1 MNAGIFDMDGLLLD
15 SERIYQ
21 RVWRELAAERGRT
34 LGEDFT
40 LAISGTSGDLTLE
53 VLRRYFPGEDPA
65 AVAAECR
72 RRVFEYPPLDIPLLP
87 GVREILS
94 GMRAA
99 APDVAQAVQSETS
112 FPVLIPHPMAV
123 MAVMLT
129 EQPKNFQMV
138 MYLPVQTVNHPPR
151 KIRAISVRVVLMF
164 PVKPTQQLSAG
175 GKAAIPTTG
184 MALLYPVSPVV
195 MVQKVTSVAAAVAQ
209 VTAAVPAV
217 SRNQLSFPKTS
228 AVAAVAPPS
237 SQKQLTT
244 KKLNIPPFLMI

>member
-99 APDVAQAVQSETS
+99 GWGVAVASSSFLPVIQRNLRAHGLDGFFEVWVSGGDVTRGKPSPDIFLLAARRLGAEPENCYVFEDSFNGIRAAKAAGCRGVMIPNLVPPTEEIRALCTHVCPDLSAAWRIIQSE
-112 FPVLIPHPMAV
+112 
-123 MAVMLT
+123 
-129 EQPKNFQMV
+129 
-138 MYLPVQTVNHPPR
+138 
-151 KIRAISVRVVLMF
+151 
-164 PVKPTQQLSAG
+164 
-175 GKAAIPTTG
+175 
-184 MALLYPVSPVV
+184 
-195 MVQKVTSVAAAVAQ
+195 
-209 VTAAVPAV
+209 
-217 SRNQLSFPKTS
+217 
-228 AVAAVAPPS
+228 
-237 SQKQLTT
+237 
-244 KKLNIPPFLMI
+244 